1 MMKSEPFMHRLHEN
15 RQKNKGPALARA
27 LQDFGLRERPDK
39 TLEDFSVGGGSPA
52 ELFERPVMAEM
63 KPLKE
68 EPLADETPPPIDIEA
83 IRQEAFAQ
91 GEEKQ
96 REEMQAGFSTRL
108 KSVEEAHGAE
118 IDQLKSHITGL
129 AAEIEKGLEAGLK
142 KIEADLSR
150 QVAEIL
156 MAFMGERLTHEA
168 VRQFADR
175 IAAESLAVEKPLTIE
190 GNRELLDVLQ
200 GRPGFDSSRYRL
212 KPTDAHEIRVVH
224 GNTVLS
230 TRLAARLKELKELV

>member
-15 RQKNKGPALARA
+15 RQKSKGSALTRA
-27 LQDFGLRERPDK
+27 LQDFGLHERPDK

-52 ELFERPVMAEM
+52 ELFERPFMAEM

-68 EPLADETPPPIDIEA
+68 EPLVEMPPPIDIEA
-83 IRQEAFAQ
+83 IQQEAFAQ

-96 REEMQAGFSTRL
+96 REEMQARFSARL

-129 AAEIEKGLEAGLK
+129 AAEIEKGLEAGLQ

-150 QVAEIL
+150 QVAEVL
-156 MAFMGERLTHEA
+156 MAFMGERLTQEA

-175 IAAESLAVEKPLTIE
+175 IAAESLAVERPLIIE

>member
-1 MMKSEPFMHRLHEN
+1 MMKSEPFMHGPHEN
-15 RQKNKGPALARA
+15 RQKSTGPALARA

-39 TLEDFSVGGGSPA
+39 TLEDFSVRESPPA
-52 ELFERPVMAEM
+52 EFFEQPVMAEM
-63 KPLKE
+63 KPLQE
-68 EPLADETPPPIDIEA
+68 EPLAEMPPLIDIEA

-96 REEMQAGFSTRL
+96 CKEMQAGFSVRL

-118 IDQLKSHITGL
+118 IDQLKSHMTGL

-156 MAFMGERLTHEA
+156 MAFMGERLTQKA

-190 GNRELLDVLQ
+190 GNRELLDILQ

-212 KPTDAHEIRVVH
+212 RPTDAHEIRVVH
-224 GNTVLS
+224 GDAVLS
-230 TRLAARLKELKELV
+230 TRLAPRLKELKELI

>member
-1 MMKSEPFMHRLHEN
+1 MKSESFMHRLHEN
-15 RQKNKGPALARA
+15 RQKGKGSGLARV
-27 LQDFGLRERPDK
+27 LQDFGLRDRPDK
-39 TLEDFSVGGGSPA
+39 TLEDFSVGGGSPPQV
-52 ELFERPVMAEM
+52 FERPVVAEIKPLEEELLAEM
-63 KPLKE
+63 
-68 EPLADETPPPIDIEA
+68 PPPIDIEA

-96 REEMQAGFSTRL
+96 REEMQAGFSVRL

-118 IDQLKSHITGL
+118 IDQLKSHMTGL

-156 MAFMGERLTHEA
+156 MAFMGERLTQEA

-230 TRLAARLKELKELV
+230 TRLAARLKELKELI